1 MAGAPACQRGA
12 SPVSVLAT
20 TCTTGCY
27 CILMLYPP
35 VVPHRTGLLDVGDGH
50 HAYWEVSGNPEGWP
64 VVVLHGGPGGGC
76 TDRSR
81 RWFHPDH
88 FRIVTFDQCGSG
100 RSTPHAAIEHNTT
113 KHLIG
118 DLESLR
124 VVLDIDRWVLMGR
137 SWGATLAL
145 AYAEKHPDRVDAIV
159 VSGVFTA
166 RQFELDWL
174 YPADVARAYHLRLT
188 SGTDATQRAAAR
200 AWCARED
207 AVTSAVTLAALD
219 DRTALARARIGA
231 HYFLNRYFLAD
242 GELLGNA
249 GTLRGIR
256 GVIVQGRDD
265 VVTPSISAYDLHA
278 VWPESRLEIVDNAGH
293 STADLALM
301 RALVD
306 ATDSLL
312 PIARTLA
319 RKGV

>member
-1 MAGAPACQRGA
+1 
-12 SPVSVLAT
+12 
-20 TCTTGCY
+20 
-27 CILMLYPP
+27 MLYPP
-35 VVPHRTGLLDVGDGH
+35 VVPHRMGRLDVGDGH
-50 HAYWEVSGNPEGWP
+50 HVYWEVSGNPEGWP

-81 RWFHPDH
+81 RWFHPH
-88 FRIVTFDQCGSG
+88 YFLIVTFDQRGCG

-113 KHLIG
+113 KHLIS
-118 DLESLR
+118 DLELLR
-124 VVLDIDRWVLMGR
+124 VVLGIDRWVLMGR

-145 AYAEKHPDRVDAIV
+145 AYAEQHPDRVDAIV

-174 YPADVARAYHLRLT
+174 YSADVARAYHLLLT
-188 SGTDATQRAAAR
+188 SGTDATERAAAR

-207 AVTSAVTLAALD
+207 AVASTVSTPVALD

-231 HYFLNRYFLAD
+231 HYFVNRYFLAD
-242 GELLGNA
+242 GELLVNSNR
-249 GTLRGIR
+249 LRGIP

-278 VWPESRLEIVDNAGH
+278 AWPESRLEIVNDAGH
-293 STADLALM
+293 SSTDLPLM
-301 RALVD
+301 RALMD

-312 PIARTLA
+312 PAERL
-319 RKGV
+319 RGGVYPRINPSA

>member
-1 MAGAPACQRGA
+1 
-12 SPVSVLAT
+12 
-20 TCTTGCY
+20 
-27 CILMLYPP
+27 MLYPP

-50 HAYWEVSGNPEGWP
+50 HVYWEVSGHPEGWP

-81 RWFHPDH
+81 RWFHPDY
-88 FRIVTFDQCGSG
+88 FRIVTFDQRGCG
-100 RSTPHAAIEHNTT
+100 RSTPHAGIEHNTT
-113 KHLIG
+113 QHLVS

-124 VVLDIDRWVLMGR
+124 VVLGIDRWVLMGR

-145 AYAEKHPDRVDAIV
+145 AYAEQHPNRVDAIV

-166 RQFELDWL
+166 RRFELDWL
-174 YPADVARAYHLRLT
+174 YSADVARACYRLLT
-188 SGTDATQRAAAR
+188 CGTAAAQRAAAR

-207 AVTSAVTLAALD
+207 AVASTVSTPAALD

-231 HYFLNRYFLAD
+231 HYFLNRYFLVDGQLLVNAD
-242 GELLGNA
+242 R
-249 GTLRGIR
+249 LRGIP

-265 VVTPSISAYDLHA
+265 AVTPSISACDLHGA
-278 VWPESRLEIVDNAGH
+278 WPESRLEIVDEAGH
-293 STADLALM
+293 SSADSALM

-312 PIARTLA
+312 PIAQA
-319 RKGV
+319 RVARAADGRRCRRWLNGTGRRLRR